1 MRVIIAGGGTGGHLF
16 PGIAV
21 AEEFKGRDE
30 GNELLFVGTEKGIE
44 ARVLP
49 KLGWPLSFISAEGIK
64 GKGVISKIRAVYK
77 LIPGFFESIKIIKG
91 FRPDAVIGVGGYAS
105 APMLLAARFLGKRS
119 AIHEQNA
126 LPGVTNRILGK
137 VVERVFISFSDS
149 AGFFPQGKVVVSGNP
164 LRKEI
169 LEGLK
174 EPSPQPSTHPGI
186 NPRGRGR
193 KAILIFGGSLGA
205 HRINSVVLEMI
216 RHLDEPNRWRITHQ
230 TGEKDYK
237 ETEEGYLGADWQAD
251 VRPFIYDMAAAYI
264 EADLV
269 ICRAGATTVAE
280 LTAAAKPAILIPYPF
295 AADDHQRVNAESL
308 VNVGGAVMIL
318 EKDLTGE
325 RLAREVERLL
335 DDSEMLKKM
344 GENARK
350 LARVDAAK
358 VVVDGVYELVK
369 GRGGVTPPAEE

>member
-16 PGIAV
+16 PGIAI
-21 AEEFKGRDE
+21 AEELKGRGE
-30 GNELLFVGTEKGIE
+30 GNELLFVGTERGIE

-64 GKGVISKIRAVYK
+64 GKGVLSRIRAVYK
-77 LIPGFFESIKIIKG
+77 LIPGFFESVKIIKG

-105 APMLLAARFLGKRS
+105 APMLLAARFLGKRT

-137 VVERVFISFSDS
+137 VVERVFISFPDS

-169 LEGLK
+169 LKGLQGSGVSGQGPAGK
-174 EPSPQPSTHPGI
+174 KP
-186 NPRGRGR
+186 
-193 KAILIFGGSLGA
+193 AILIFGGSLGA
-205 HRINSVVLEMI
+205 HRINTVVLEMI
-216 RHLDEPNRWRITHQ
+216 RHLDDPNRWSITHQ

-237 ETEEGYLGADWQAD
+237 EIEEGYLGADWQAD
-251 VRPFIYDMAAAYI
+251 VRPFIYDMASAYI
-264 EADLV
+264 QADLV

-280 LTAAAKPAILIPYPF
+280 LTAAGKPAILVPYPF

-318 EKDLTGE
+318 EKELTGE

-335 DDSEMLKKM
+335 GDSEMLKKM

-350 LARVDAAK
+350 LARVAAAK
-358 VVVDGVYELVK
+358 VVVDGIYELVLTK
-369 GRGGVTPPAEE
+369 

>member
-16 PGIAV
+16 PGIAI

-44 ARVLP
+44 ARILP
-49 KLGWPLSFISAEGIK
+49 KLGWPLNFISAEGIK
-64 GKGVISKIRAVYK
+64 GKGVLSRIRALYK
-77 LIPGFFESIKIIKG
+77 FIPGFFESIKIIKG
-91 FRPDAVIGVGGYAS
+91 FKPDAVIGVGGYAS
-105 APMLLAARFLGKRS
+105 APVLLAARFLGKRT

-126 LPGVTNRILGK
+126 LPGVTNRTLGK
-137 VVERVFISFSDS
+137 VVERVFISFPDS
-149 AGFFPQGKVVVSGNP
+149 AGFFPQGKIAISGNP

-174 EPSPQPSTHPGI
+174 RSAVGSRQSEKKT
-186 NPRGRGR
+186 
-193 KAILIFGGSLGA
+193 ILIFGGSLGA
-205 HRINSVVLEMI
+205 HRINTVVLEMI
-216 RHLDEPNRWRITHQ
+216 RHLDEANNWRITHQ

-237 ETEEGYLGADWQAD
+237 EIEEGYLEADWQAD
-251 VRPFIYDMAAAYI
+251 VRPFIYDMASAYI

-269 ICRAGATTVAE
+269 ICRGGATTVAE
-280 LTAAAKPAILIPYPF
+280 LTAAGKPAILIPYPF

-318 EKDLTGE
+318 ERDLTGK
-325 RLAREVERLL
+325 RLASEVERLL
-335 DDSEMLKKM
+335 GDSEMLKKM
-344 GENARK
+344 GESARK

-358 VVVDGVYELVK
+358 VVVDGVYKLVAS
-369 GRGGVTPPAEE
+369 GQ